1 VGAVGIAL
9 LAVSERE
16 PLVRGSPA
24 GTSAEKRRL
33 YALLRHKNPKRLAPG
48 ETRTLNLACRD
59 LDLLLAWG
67 LPVVLD
73 GGGHGAHR
81 PRIAA
86 LSLSLCWPG
95 GTRYPNLVAGA
106 RAVIDNGRL
115 TLDDPR
121 LRLGRLT
128 LLGVCLR
135 WLSLPILT
143 AVIQNRATDAAGLG
157 RRGAP
162 RHRPPGGRRDL

>member
-1 VGAVGIAL
+1 
-9 LAVSERE
+9 
-16 PLVRGSPA
+16 
-24 GTSAEKRRL
+24 
-33 YALLRHKNPKRLAPG
+33 
-48 ETRTLNLACRD
+48 
-59 LDLLLAWG
+59 
-67 LPVVLD
+67 
-73 GGGHGAHR
+73 
-81 PRIAA
+81 